1 MPAVVRILD
10 QAMRNTDR
18 LRREAGDELHRAR
31 VAAGLSQRVVA
42 HALGCSAS
50 TISRIER
57 GLVRSLSAE
66 QLVRQGAV
74 VGLVFRG
81 TFYPLG
87 TPIRDAGQ
95 MKILNRLQPHVGP
108 PFRWVIEL
116 LVGPNDL
123 RALDAGAI
131 KAGCRIGFDVWSRVR
146 DVQLQARSSLRKQ
159 EDAGLD
165 RLILVF
171 GDTSANRRDVRA
183 AGEALRRAFPL
194 TNRQIL
200 PALRAG
206 EDPGGNGILFI

>member
-10 QAMRNTDR
+10 QAMRNSDR

-31 VAAGLSQRVVA
+31 LAAGLSQRLVA

-57 GLVRSLSAE
+57 GLDCSISVQHLMRH
-66 QLVRQGAV
+66 GAV

-87 TPIRDAGQ
+87 APIRDAGQ
-95 MKILNRLQPHVGP
+95 LKILNRLQPHVGP
-108 PFRWVIEL
+108 PFKWVIEL
-116 LVGPNDL
+116 LVAPNDL

-131 KAGCRIGFDVWSRVR
+131 RPGCRIGFDVWSRVR

-159 EDAGLD
+159 EDGGLD

-171 GDTSANRRDVRA
+171 GDTTANRRAVRD

-206 EDPGGNGILFI
+206 EDPSANGIVFI

>member
-10 QAMRNTDR
+10 QAMRNSDR

-31 VAAGLSQRVVA
+31 LAAGLSQRAVA
-42 HALGCSAS
+42 RVLGCSAS

-57 GLVRSLSAE
+57 GLVRSISIQ
-66 QLVRQGAV
+66 QLVRHGAV

-81 TFYPLG
+81 SFFPLG
-87 TPIRDAGQ
+87 AAIRDAGQ
-95 MKILNRLQPHVGP
+95 LKVLNRLQAHVGA
-108 PFRWVIEL
+108 PFKWVIEL
-116 LVGPNDL
+116 LVAPNDL
-123 RALDAGAI
+123 RALDAGAL
-131 KAGCRIGFDVWSRVR
+131 KPGCRIGFDVWSRVR

-171 GDTSANRRDVRA
+171 GDTAANRRAVRD

-206 EDPGGNGILFI
+206 EDPDGNGIVFI